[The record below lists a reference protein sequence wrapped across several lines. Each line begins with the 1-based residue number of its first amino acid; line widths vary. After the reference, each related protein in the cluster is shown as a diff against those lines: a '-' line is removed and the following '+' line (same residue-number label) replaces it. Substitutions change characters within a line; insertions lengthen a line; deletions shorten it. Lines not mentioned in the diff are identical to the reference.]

1 METVEAYVTLSVHK
15 GTNTSGKVI
24 RFIRARFQT
33 DDRHFLT
40 AFNPTGVAKCE
51 LVKRVSRVTGK
62 YRVQTR
68 FPVLIHFQRNTVSD
82 NEVVS
87 KCELEPIPNTST
99 TVQTFKAD
107 ELKYRAK
114 ADCILDFNGPI
125 WAEEFPTI
133 GFDQLAHVPIRIR
146 NHDSKQGNWLIGM
159 TASIILDTFPSV
171 AKETHVV
178 FFTPEDWDTLIAN
191 VHGWY
196 RVVLHDAIVGYKEV
210 ERLKKLVNTVEHWD
224 YGDEYGHEIGVWK
237 EYYVGIVV
245 DAASLEVSYEL
256 SFSKVN
262 KVIEHD
268 LSEYTSDKLVRD
280 AENEQ
285 LANGLAHR
293 TIEDIVRNV
302 EYRCDSECS
311 DNDRAYFYDRE
322 DDFPDWQEDSG
333 WNDVYGSDV
342 ELSDI
347 IEFRD

>member
-15 GTNTSGKVI
+15 GTNTAGKAI

-33 DDRHFLT
+33 ENRHSLT

-51 LVKRVSRVTGK
+51 LVKRMSRVTGK
-62 YRVQTR
+62 YSVQTK
-68 FPVLIHFQRNTVSD
+68 FPVLVHFQRNTISGGD
-82 NEVVS
+82 VVS
-87 KCELEPIPNTST
+87 KCELEPIPHTST
-99 TVQTFKAD
+99 QTVKTD

-146 NHDSKQGNWLIGM
+146 NHDSKQGNWLIGI
-159 TASIILDTFPSV
+159 TTSIILDTYPSV

-178 FFTPEDWDTLIAN
+178 FFTPEDWDALIAN

-196 RVVLHDAIVGYKEV
+196 KVVLHDAIVRYKEV
-210 ERLKKLVNTVEHWD
+210 RRLKKLINTVEHWD
-224 YGDEYGHEIGVWK
+224 YGDEYGHEVGVWK

-256 SFSKVN
+256 SLSNVN
-262 KVIEHD
+262 KAIGHD
-268 LSEYTSDKLVRD
+268 LSEYTSGKLVRD
-280 AENEQ
+280 AENAQ
-285 LANGLAHR
+285 LVNGLAHR
-293 TIEDIVRNV
+293 AIEDIVGNT
-302 EYRCDSECS
+302 EYQHDSECS
-311 DNDRAYFYDRE
+311 NDDCAYFYDQE
-322 DDFPDWQEDSG
+322 DDLPDWQEDSG

-342 ELSDI
+342 ESSDI